1 MNIKLL
7 YTTVATLS
15 VAAMAFMSWEGDSER
30 VYTELGNETKTGG
43 YWFEFNDSIHNGQSK
58 IIWPVDKGME
68 GNENSFQP
76 VVDHCL
82 GICGHIILSRADTT
96 YDPFVG
102 VGFNVVGY
110 ASPTDST
117 PVAGDATMWG
127 GICIRY
133 SSTLPAT
140 LELSLG
146 EDIDKSLNYDTPVVE
161 LPEYK
166 DSTTK
171 GYPWDSYDG
180 TTKRFPWKSFAQA
193 GFGKGKKITGPEAA
207 AKLVAIKFKVQAKE
221 STEGD
226 FYISQIGSL
235 DACLGWVEEEDEEE
249 KDITT
254 IKNFRASPGVN
265 TIVAGRKVSFT
276 GITSSASVK
285 IANLQG
291 KIVKKG
297 SVTGTSA
304 LDLSTLDAGVYI
316 VRISNKSVNFSG
328 IIVLK

>member
-15 VAAMAFMSWEGDSER
+15 VAAMAFVLWQGESER

-96 YDPFVG
+96 YAPFVG
-102 VGFNVVGY
+102 VGFNVVGETS
-110 ASPTDST
+110 ATDST
-117 PVAGDATMWG
+117 PAAGNATAWG

-146 EDIDKSLNYDTPVVE
+146 EDIDKALNYDTPVVE

-180 TTKRFPWKSFAQA
+180 TTKRFPWESFAQA
-193 GFGKGKKITGPEAA
+193 GFGKSDKITGPEAA

-235 DACLGWVEEEDEEE
+235 DACPHKENALKIHRTV
-249 KDITT
+249 
-254 IKNFRASPGVN
+254 SSVN
-265 TIVAGRKVSFT
+265 TIVAGRKISFT

-297 SVTGTSA
+297 SVTGTSS
-304 LDLSTLDAGVYI
+304 LDLSALDTGVYI
-316 VRISNKSVNFSG
+316 VRISNKSVDFSG
-328 IIVLK
+328 KIVLK

>member
-1 MNIKLL
+1 MNIRLL
-7 YTTVATLS
+7 YTTVAALS
-15 VAAMAFMSWEGDSER
+15 AVAMAFQLWDGDTEK
-30 VYTELGNETKTGG
+30 VETELENETKTGG

-82 GICGHIILSRADTT
+82 GICGHIMLSRTGST

-146 EDIDKSLNYDTPVVE
+146 EDIDKALNYDTPVVE

-180 TTKRFPWKSFAQA
+180 TTKRFPWDSFAQA
-193 GFGKGKKITGPEAA
+193 GFGKSDKITGPEAA

-226 FYISQIGSL
+226 FYISQIGPL
-235 DACLGWVEEEDEEE
+235 DACPHKENVL
-249 KDITT
+249 KIHQT
-254 IKNFRASPGVN
+254 APSVN

-316 VRISNKSVNFSG
+316 VRISNKSVDFSG

>member
-1 MNIKLL
+1 MNIRLL
-7 YTTVATLS
+7 YTTVAALS
-15 VAAMAFMSWEGDSER
+15 AVAMAFQLWEGYSER
-30 VYTELGNETKTGG
+30 VRTELENETKTEG

-76 VVDHCL
+76 VIEHCQ

-146 EDIDKSLNYDTPVVE
+146 EDIDKALNYDTPVVE

-180 TTKRFPWKSFAQA
+180 TTKRFPWESFAQA
-193 GFGKGKKITGPEAA
+193 GFGKSDKITGPEAA

-235 DACLGWVEEEDEEE
+235 DACPHKENALKIHRTV
-249 KDITT
+249 
-254 IKNFRASPGVN
+254 SSVN

-297 SVTGTSA
+297 SVTGTSS
-304 LDLSTLDAGVYI
+304 LDLSALDAGVYI
-316 VRISNKSVNFSG
+316 VRISNKSVDFSG
-328 IIVLK
+328 KIVLK

>member
-7 YTTVATLS
+7 YTTVAALS
-15 VAAMAFMSWEGDSER
+15 VAAMAFRLWDGDTER
-30 VYTELGNETKTGG
+30 VRTELDNETKTGG

-58 IIWPVDKGME
+58 IIWLVDKGME

-76 VVDHCL
+76 VVDYCQ

-146 EDIDKSLNYDTPVVE
+146 EDIDKALNYDTPVVE

-180 TTKRFPWKSFAQA
+180 TTKRFPWESFAQA
-193 GFGKGKKITGPEAA
+193 GFGKSDKITGPEAA
-207 AKLVAIKFKVQAKE
+207 AKLVAIKFKIQAKE

-235 DACLGWVEEEDEEE
+235 DACPHEEDVL
-249 KDITT
+249 KILRT
-254 IKNFRASPGVN
+254 ASSVN
-265 TIVAGRKVSFT
+265 TIVAGRRVSFT
-276 GITSSASVK
+276 GITSSAS
-285 IANLQG
+285 IEIINLRG
-291 KIVKKG
+291 MVVKKG

-304 LDLSTLDAGVYI
+304 LDLSALDAGVYV
-316 VRISNKSVNFSG
+316 VRASGNSVDFSG
-328 IIVLK
+328 KIVLK

>member
-7 YTTVATLS
+7 YTTVAALS
-15 VAAMAFMSWEGDSER
+15 VAAMAFRLWDGDTER
-30 VYTELGNETKTGG
+30 VRTELENETKTEG
-43 YWFEFNDSIHNGQSK
+43 YWFEFNDSLDNGQSK

-76 VVDHCL
+76 VIDWCH

-102 VGFNVVGY
+102 VGFNVVGETS
-110 ASPTDST
+110 ATDST
-117 PVAGDATMWG
+117 PAAGNATAWG

-146 EDIDKSLNYDTPVVE
+146 EDIDKALNYDTPVVE

-180 TTKRFPWKSFAQA
+180 TTKRFPWESFAQA
-193 GFGKGKKITGPEAA
+193 GFGKSDKITGPEAA

-235 DACLGWVEEEDEEE
+235 DACPHEEDVL
-249 KDITT
+249 KILRT
-254 IKNFRASPGVN
+254 ASSVN

-276 GITSSASVK
+276 GITSSASVE
-285 IANLQG
+285 IINLRG
-291 KIVKKG
+291 MVVKKG

-304 LDLSTLDAGVYI
+304 LDLSALDAGVYV
-316 VRISNKSVNFSG
+316 VRASGNSVDFSG
-328 IIVLK
+328 KIVLK

>member
-1 MNIKLL
+1 MNIRLL
-7 YTTVATLS
+7 YTTVAALS
-15 VAAMAFMSWEGDSER
+15 AVAMAFELWEGDTER
-30 VYTELGNETKTGG
+30 VETELENETKTGG

-76 VVDHCL
+76 VVDHCH
-82 GICGHIILSRADTT
+82 GICGHIVLSTADTT
-96 YDPFVG
+96 YAPFAG

-110 ASPTDST
+110 ASPTDSI

-146 EDIDKSLNYDTPVVE
+146 EDIDKALNYDTPVVE

-180 TTKRFPWKSFAQA
+180 TTKRFPWESFAQA
-193 GFGKGKKITGPEAA
+193 GFGKSDKITGPEAA
-207 AKLVAIKFKVQAKE
+207 AKLVAIKFKIQAKE

-226 FYISQIGSL
+226 FYISQIGPL
-235 DACLGWVEEEDEEE
+235 DACPH
-249 KDITT
+249 K
-254 IKNFRASPGVN
+254 KNVLKIHQTAPSVN

-316 VRISNKSVNFSG
+316 VRISNKSVDFSG

>member
-7 YTTVATLS
+7 YTTVAALS
-15 VAAMAFMSWEGDSER
+15 AVAMAFQLWDGYSER
-30 VYTELGNETKTGG
+30 VRTELENETKTEG

-102 VGFNVVGY
+102 VGFNVVGETS
-110 ASPTDST
+110 ATDST
-117 PVAGDATMWG
+117 PAAGNATAWG

-146 EDIDKSLNYDTPVVE
+146 EDIDKALNYDTPVVE

-180 TTKRFPWKSFAQA
+180 TTKRFPWESFAQA
-193 GFGKGKKITGPEAA
+193 GFGKSDKITGPEAA

-226 FYISQIGSL
+226 FYISQIGPL
-235 DACLGWVEEEDEEE
+235 DACPHKENVL
-249 KDITT
+249 KIHQT
-254 IKNFRASPGVN
+254 APSVN
-265 TIVAGRKVSFT
+265 TIVAGRKVTFT

-328 IIVLK
+328 KIVLK